1 MIKAA
6 INGFGRIGR
15 LALRVAL
22 KKYKGAMEIV
32 AINTSGKMETA
43 GWAHLFEYDST
54 YGRYQGEVGVEGN
67 NLVVDGV
74 LIPILAELEP
84 KKLPWKKYEVDLV
97 LECTG
102 KFRKP
107 EEADDHIEAGAKKVL
122 LSAPPKGDEAGLP
135 AGKAGI
141 YMMGINAD
149 KMGTEK
155 VISNAS
161 CTTNC
166 VAPVAQ
172 VMVREFG
179 VLKAGMTTIHAYTS
193 DQRLLDN
200 SHKDLRR
207 ARSAAVNIIPTSTG
221 AALATGKVVTELNG
235 LFDGIAVR
243 VPVATGSLTD
253 FTFLVKKK
261 TTVQEVNQALIKA
274 SEGYLKNI
282 LGATNKPIVSADV
295 IGSEYSSLVD
305 LEMTRVIDG
314 DLVKILSWY
323 DNEWGYVVRMMEL
336 ARACAPAYAGQAG

>member
-1 MIKAA
+1 MMKVA

-22 KKYKGAMEIV
+22 TKHKKTMKVA
-32 AINTSGKMETA
+32 AINTSGNMEAA

-54 YGRYQGEVGVEGN
+54 YGQYRGKVAVKGN
-67 NLVVDGV
+67 NIIVDGIS
-74 LIPILAELEP
+74 IPVLAELEP
-84 KKLPWKKYEVDLV
+84 KKLPWKKLGVDLV

-102 KFRKP
+102 RFRKV
-107 EEADDHIEAGAKKVL
+107 EEADDHLEAGAKKVL
-122 LSAPPKGDEAGLP
+122 LSAPPKGGE
-135 AGKAGI
+135 AGI
-141 YMMGINAD
+141 YIMGVNAKNLKDD
-149 KMGTEK
+149 K
-155 VISNAS
+155 VFSNAS

-166 VAPVAQ
+166 VAPVAK
-172 VMVREFG
+172 VMVQEFG
-179 VLKAGMTTIHAYTS
+179 VVKAGMSTIHAYTS

-221 AALATGKVVTELNG
+221 AADAVGAVLPELSG
-235 LFDGIAVR
+235 IFDGIAIR

-261 TTVQEVNQALIKA
+261 TTAAMVNQALIKA
-274 SEGYLKNI
+274 SKTYLKGI
-282 LGATNKPIVSADV
+282 LGVTDKPVVSSDV
-295 IGSEYSSLVD
+295 IGCEYSSLVD

-323 DNEWGYVVRMMEL
+323 DNEWGYVIRMMEL
-336 ARACAPAYAGQAG
+336 ALLCR